1 MGSQFPGQGLIA
13 GEVKAEKKKKNT
25 RHKEVKAN
33 LPSQFGLFGEDLC
46 LNYLFFFKKTQGF
59 ILLASVPYMSLSDLL
74 YLV

>member
-13 GEVKAEKKKKNT
+13 GEVKAEKKKNT
-25 RHKEVKAN
+25 RHKEKKQISQAN
-33 LPSQFGLFGEDLC
+33 LVC
-46 LNYLFFFKKTQGF
+46 LGKIYVLTIFFFKKKKQGF